1 MWVICRKNK
10 GDFIGGEILAGY
22 CTCTAGLLGSC
33 NHVAGLL
40 FRVEAAVLT
49 GYCNPTCT
57 STLATWNIPR
67 GKKQIQ
73 PDEVSKFLF
82 TQDTYMKKGTQETL
96 EKWKSKAE
104 VKKAFG
110 VMTGSQFDRFS
121 NRKIVRQEFFNEAC
135 AIIPTSFF
143 VELIESKQKKYT
155 PSQKSDIPTLFDL
168 AARFKD
174 SCDPELDSEMPNEM
188 FTDSI
193 IHSDQQISNIHKITK
208 NN

>member
-1 MWVICRKNK
+1 MKQYDVWVICRKNK
-10 GDFIGGEILAGY
+10 GDFIGGEILAAY

-33 NHVAGLL
+33 NYVAGLL

-57 STLATWNIPR
+57 SALATWNIPR

-82 TQDTYMKKGTQETL
+82 TQDTYMKKATQETL

-104 VKKAFG
+104 VKKTFG
-110 VMTGSQFDRFS
+110 VMTDSQFDRFS

-135 AIIPTSFF
+135 AIIPTSCF
-143 VELIESKQKKYT
+143 VELIESKQKKST
-155 PSQKSDIPTLFDL
+155 PSQKSDIPTLFGL
-168 AARFKD
+168 AASFKD
-174 SCDPELDSEMPNEM
+174 SCDLELDLEMPNEM

-193 IHSDQQISNIHKITK
+193 IYSDQQI
-208 NN
+208 